1 MDALRTWEPWATQV
15 WGYAFAMALGALW
28 GSFANVCIYRL
39 PQGLSVVSPGSR
51 CGECKAPVRW
61 YDNVPILAYLWLR
74 GRCRACGVRFSP
86 RYALVEALTAV
97 LFGVAW
103 WAAVE
108 AQALFEPFELRL
120 LRFAIYGAFVL
131 LMVVITFIDLDHQL
145 ILDKVSLPAILVFY
159 VAGLALGHDY
169 RDGLW
174 GAAFGYGL
182 VWSIDA
188 LYRLLR
194 GQDGMGL
201 GDAKLLAVVGAFLGW
216 RGVVASLFG
225 GALVGSVVSL
235 VTLALLRRLPETMT
249 HPAPAPVVDEVP
261 DQVPDQA
268 RDGMKPSTAAPAP
281 GQSPSPPSEPEQAPE
296 DAPASALETPIP
308 FGPFL
313 AVAAVFYV
321 FAEPWLQIS
330 VAFLGGR

>member
-28 GSFANVCIYRL
+28 GSFANVCIYRM

-51 CGECKAPVRW
+51 CGDCKAPVRW
-61 YDNVPILAYLWLR
+61 YDNVPVFAYLWLR

-86 RYALVEALTAV
+86 RYALVEALTAA
-97 LFGVAW
+97 LFGAAW
-103 WAAVE
+103 WASVE
-108 AQALFEPFELRL
+108 AHALWEPFELRL
-120 LRFAIYGAFVL
+120 LRFAIYAAFAL

-145 ILDKVSLPAILVFY
+145 ILDKMSLPAIPLFY
-159 VAGLALGHDY
+159 GAGLALGHDY

-201 GDAKLLAVVGAFLGW
+201 GDAKLLAVIGAFLGW

-225 GALVGSVVSL
+225 GAIVGSVVSL
-235 VTLALLRRLPETMT
+235 ITLAVLRRLPEKMT
-249 HPAPAPVVDEVP
+249 NPAPAAVAD
-261 DQVPDQA
+261 A
-268 RDGMKPSTAAPAP
+268 
-281 GQSPSPPSEPEQAPE
+281 EPEAAAGGPPPE
-296 DAPASALETPIP
+296 PGSEDPPASALETPIP

-330 VAFLGGR
+330 VAFLGER

>member
-1 MDALRTWEPWATQV
+1 MDALRTWEPWATQA
-15 WGYAFAMALGALW
+15 WGYAFAIALGALW

-86 RYALVEALTAV
+86 RYALVEALTGA

-103 WAAVE
+103 WAAIE
-108 AQALFEPFELRL
+108 AQALWEPFELRL
-120 LRFAIYGAFVL
+120 LRFAIYAAFVL

-145 ILDKVSLPAILVFY
+145 ILDKMSLPAIPLFY
-159 VAGLALGHDY
+159 AAGLALGQDY

-201 GDAKLLAVVGAFLGW
+201 GDAKLLAVIGAFLGW

-225 GALVGSVVSL
+225 GAIVGSAVSL
-235 VTLALLRRLPETMT
+235 VTLALLRRLPENLTN
-249 HPAPAPVVDEVP
+249 PAPAAVVDAADDAADDAAV
-261 DQVPDQA
+261 DVAD
-268 RDGMKPSTAAPAP
+268 APAGDAPQEP
-281 GQSPSPPSEPEQAPE
+281 GPAS
-296 DAPASALETPIP
+296 PASALETPIP